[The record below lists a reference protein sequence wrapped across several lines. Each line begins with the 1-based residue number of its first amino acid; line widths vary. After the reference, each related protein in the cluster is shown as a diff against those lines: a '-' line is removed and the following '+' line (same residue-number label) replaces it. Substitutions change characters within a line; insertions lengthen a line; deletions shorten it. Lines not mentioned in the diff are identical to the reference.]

1 MKSATDPTREP
12 NPQDREAIAK
22 HLEPFL
28 NSPESLLV
36 HKTQMGGTEA
46 FIGSVTLDWL
56 DRNVGYASQLP
67 LFKRHLNPE
76 TVNVERVAD
85 TVEDI
90 LQRPLDWSRQ
100 LPLAQYLATHK
111 AHKFPALLVVIC
123 PSWVNN
129 PKAFEWDEDGRAT
142 ESAIAFQALDPQGQ
156 LGLLQL
162 DSDEAIFALDGQHR
176 LMGIQ
181 GLMKLLRTGKLQPYS
196 KIKKAVGEAITL
208 EDMAEVSALTL
219 EEIKNLA
226 SETIG
231 IEFIPAVVTGETRQ
245 QARQRVRS
253 IFVHVNLM
261 AVKLSKGQLALLDED
276 DGFSI
281 VTRQVAVTH
290 PLLKEKRDRNPRIN
304 WDSATVASKSTVLT
318 TLQALKEMTQ
328 RYLCDRFPHWF
339 SPKPGLVP
347 MRPDD
352 DELEEGM
359 QELRRLLDALASLP
373 SYQRLERG
381 EETPVLRRFSF
392 EKPGGESNILFRPV
406 GQVAIAQGLGVL
418 VFQQKKPIV
427 SLFEKLRSFDAMG
440 GFKGIEYP
448 ESLWYGVL
456 FDPNKR
462 RIRVAGRDLA
472 AKLLVYVLGGIDEP
486 MDRAELRR
494 ALAEARTFEN
504 RAISFEGR
512 FVKPRE
518 IKLPSIL

>member
-1 MKSATDPTREP
+1 
-12 NPQDREAIAK
+12 
-22 HLEPFL
+22 
-28 NSPESLLV
+28 
-36 HKTQMGGTEA
+36 
-46 FIGSVTLDWL
+46 
-56 DRNVGYASQLP
+56 
-67 LFKRHLNPE
+67 
-76 TVNVERVAD
+76 VN
-85 TVEDI
+85 
-90 LQRPLDWSRQ
+90 
-100 LPLAQYLATHK
+100 H
-111 AHKFPALLVVIC
+111 
-123 PSWVNN
+123 

-196 KIKKAVGEAITL
+196 KIKKPVGEAITL
-208 EDMAEVSALTL
+208 EDMTEVSALTP

-352 DELEEGM
+352 DELEE
-359 QELRRLLDALASLP
+359 SL
-373 SYQRLERG
+373 S
-381 EETPVLRRFSF
+381 
-392 EKPGGESNILFRPV
+392 
-406 GQVAIAQGLGVL
+406 
-418 VFQQKKPIV
+418 
-427 SLFEKLRSFDAMG
+427 
-440 GFKGIEYP
+440 
-448 ESLWYGVL
+448 
-456 FDPNKR
+456 
-462 RIRVAGRDLA
+462 
-472 AKLLVYVLGGIDEP
+472 
-486 MDRAELRR
+486 
-494 ALAEARTFEN
+494 
-504 RAISFEGR
+504 
-512 FVKPRE
+512 
-518 IKLPSIL
+518 

>member
-1 MKSATDPTREP
+1 MKSATDPTQEP

-142 ESAIAFQALDPQGQ
+142 ESAIAFQGLDHQGQ
-156 LGLLQL
+156 LGLLHL
-162 DSDEAIFALDGQHR
+162 TSDEAVFALDGQHR

-181 GLMKLLRTGKLQPYS
+181 GLMKLLRSGKLQPYS

-208 EDMAEVSALTL
+208 EDMTEVSALTP

-290 PLLKEKRDRNPRIN
+290 PLLMDKRDRNPRIN

>member
-1 MKSATDPTREP
+1 MNSATDPTPEP
-12 NPQDREAIAK
+12 NIQDRETITK
-22 HLEPFL
+22 LLEPLL
-28 NSPESLLV
+28 NSPNSLLV

-56 DRNVGYASQLP
+56 DRHVGYASQLP
-67 LFKRHLNPE
+67 LFQPHLDPQ

-90 LQRPLDWSRQ
+90 VQRPLDWSRQ
-100 LPLAQYLATHK
+100 LPLAQYLATHTD
-111 AHKFPALLVVIC
+111 HKFPALLVVIC
-123 PSWVNN
+123 PAWVND
-129 PKAFEWDEDGRAT
+129 PQASQWDSEGRAK
-142 ESAIAFQALDPQGQ
+142 ESATVFEGLDTHRQ
-156 LGLLQL
+156 LGLLHL
-162 DSDEAIFALDGQHR
+162 SPDVAVFALDGQHR

-181 GLMKLLRTGKLQPYS
+181 GLMELLRTRKLQPYS
-196 KIKKAVGEAITL
+196 KIKKAVGEPITL
-208 EDMAEVSALTL
+208 SDMAEVSPLTL
-219 EEIKNLA
+219 DEINRLDQ
-226 SETIG
+226 ETIG
-231 IEFIPAVVTGETRQ
+231 IEFIPAVVAGETRQ

-261 AVKLSKGQLALLDED
+261 AIKLSKGQLALLDED

-281 VTRQVAVTH
+281 VTRLVAVTH
-290 PLLKEKRDRNPRIN
+290 PLLMETRDRNPRIN

-328 RYLCDRFPHWF
+328 QFLRDRFPHWS

-347 MRPDD
+347 IRPSDE
-352 DELEEGM
+352 ELEEGM

-381 EETPVLRRFSF
+381 EETPMLRRFSF
-392 EKPGGESNILFRPV
+392 EKPGGEGNILFRPV

-418 VFQQKKPIV
+418 VFQQQKPLV
-427 SLFEKLRSFDAMG
+427 SLLEKLRSFDAAG
-440 GFKGIEYP
+440 GFDGIEYTD
-448 ESLWYGVL
+448 SLFYGVL
-456 FDPNKR
+456 YDPNKR

-472 AKLLVYVLGGIDEP
+472 AKLMVYVLGGIDEP
-486 MDRAELRR
+486 MDKAELRK

-504 RAISFEGR
+504 RAVSFEGR

-518 IKLPSIL
+518 IRLPEIL

>member
-1 MKSATDPTREP
+1 MNSATDPTPEP
-12 NPQDREAIAK
+12 NPQDQKAIAK
-22 HLEPFL
+22 FLEPLL
-28 NSPESLLV
+28 NSPEHLLV

-67 LFKRHLNPE
+67 LFKRHLNPD
-76 TVNVERVAD
+76 TGNVERVAD

-123 PSWVNN
+123 PSWVNDLQA
-129 PKAFEWDEDGRAT
+129 PQWDDQGRAT
-142 ESAIAFQALDPQGQ
+142 ESAIAFEGLDSQGQ
-156 LGLLQL
+156 LGLLHL
-162 DSDEAIFALDGQHR
+162 TSDVAVFALDGQHR

-181 GLMKLLRTGKLQPYS
+181 GLMRLLRTGKLQPYT

-208 EDMAEVSALTL
+208 NDIEEVSALTP
-219 EEIKNLA
+219 EEIENLV
-226 SETIG
+226 SETVG
-231 IEFIPAVVTGETRQ
+231 IEFIPAVVAGETRAI
-245 QARQRVRS
+245 ARQRVRS

-290 PLLKEKRDRNPRIN
+290 PLLMEKRDRNPRIN

-328 RYLCDRFPHWF
+328 RYLGDRFPHWL

-418 VFQQKKPIV
+418 VFQQQKPLM
-427 SLFEKLRSFDAMG
+427 SLLEKLRSFDAVG
-440 GFKGIEYP
+440 GFNGIEYP

-472 AKLLVYVLGGIDEP
+472 AKLLVYILGGIDEP

-494 ALAEARTFEN
+494 GLSEARTFEN
-504 RAISFEGR
+504 RAVSFEGR

-518 IKLPSIL
+518 IKLPKIL